1 MSKIFIKTYPEYYKV
16 KPPMSGMQSKI
27 TKHTKKGEYKTY
39 SQEKSQPIEANPEVT
54 QAIEFID
61 KDLKIN
67 IINLK
72 NKLKVVRKTLT

>member
-1 MSKIFIKTYPEYYKV
+1 MQETWVQPLGREDSPEK
-16 KPPMSGMQSKI
+16 
-27 TKHTKKGEYKTY
+27 
-39 SQEKSQPIEANPEVT
+39 EVT

-72 NKLKVVRKTLT
+72 NKLKVVRETLT